1 MSGFAVDTVHA
12 ESTQSPVLADCRRP
26 HGDLDRPRGSA
37 AQIGGPQLA
46 EALNEFH
53 GYWNK
58 RSNAME
64 TSLRSLAQLGIRGPR
79 AYREADESIS
89 AAASG
94 QGGEGAP

>member
-1 MSGFAVDTVHA
+1 MSGFAVDTGMLNQLSRQFSQIA
-12 ESTQSPVLADCRRP
+12 ADLMATSIA
-26 HGDLDRPRGSA
+26 HEVSA

-64 TSLRSLAQLGIRGPR
+64 TSLRSLAQLVCK
-79 AYREADESIS
+79 D
-89 AAASG
+89 
-94 QGGEGAP
+94 